1 MKKIFIGN
9 LPADASDENIKS
21 LFSEYGTVRSIN
33 LVTDLFS
40 GKCRG
45 FGFVEMEGHEARA
58 AIAGLDGNM
67 YSGKLLK
74 VKFEDTSK
82 NKGRGRRR

>member
-9 LPADASDENIKS
+9 LPTDTSEEDVIS
-21 LFSEYGTVRSIN
+21 LFSEYGTVRSID

-58 AIAGLDGNM
+58 AIAALDGNM
-67 YSGKLLK
+67 FSGKPIK
-74 VKFEDTSK
+74 VKFEDAQK
-82 NKGRGRRR
+82 NKGRGKRR

>member
-9 LPADASDENIKS
+9 LPPDTSDENVKS
-21 LFSEYGTVRSIN
+21 LFSEFGTVRSIN

-58 AIAGLDGNM
+58 AIAALDGNM

-74 VKFEDTSK
+74 VKFEDASK

>member
-9 LPADASDENIKS
+9 LPTDASDESIKT

-58 AIAGLDGNM
+58 AIAGLDGNL

>member
-9 LPADASDENIKS
+9 LPPDASEEDVRS
-21 LFSEYGTVRSIN
+21 LFSEFGTVRSIN

-58 AIAGLDGNM
+58 AIAALDGNM

-82 NKGRGRRR
+82 NKGRGKRR